1 MGLFDFFKGK
11 GAASGDAQ
19 EKTLM
24 RHAERVLDKRAMSP
38 DRFASIEYLCRL
50 GTEEAWR
57 ALLPRYNFTVDP
69 TITDREEKAY
79 ILESI
84 SKAGDAAVGPVKEYL
99 LKANAVNWPIKM
111 LRALVSE
118 EQFVGEMA
126 AILKNE
132 DTNYQKNPERKI
144 QAIVALEEVQ
154 DPRIAAAVLPFL
166 DDVSEDTRFYAV
178 RTLLAQDAP
187 ETADALLELLARD
200 DSMRIKTTLADG
212 LLERGW
218 PCGEA
223 AREKAAPV
231 LPRLPNGP
239 FSFDPEGALKRAGR
253 R

>member
-38 DRFASIEYLCRL
+38 DRFGSIEYLARL

-79 ILESI
+79 ILEAI
-84 SKAGDAAVGPVKEYL
+84 SKGGDAAVGPVKEYL

-118 EQFVGEMA
+118 EEFVGEMA

-144 QAIVALEEVQ
+144 QAIIALEEVQ
-154 DPRIAAAVLPFL
+154 DPRVAAAVLPFL
-166 DDVSEDTRFYAV
+166 DDVSEDTRFY
-178 RTLLAQDAP
+178 T
-187 ETADALLELLARD
+187 LLELLARD

-212 LLERGW
+212 LLEGGW

-239 FSFDPEGALKRAGR
+239 FSFDPEGVLKRAGR

>member
-1 MGLFDFFKGK
+1 MGFFDFFKGK
-11 GAASGDAQ
+11 GGASGDAQ
-19 EKTLM
+19 EKTLL

-79 ILESI
+79 ILEAI
-84 SKAGDAAVGPVKEYL
+84 SKGGEAAVAPVKEYL
-99 LKANAVNWPIKM
+99 LKASAVNWPIKM

-118 EQFVGEMA
+118 EEFVAEMA
-126 AILKNE
+126 SILKNE

-144 QAIVALEEVQ
+144 QAIIALEELQ
-154 DPRIAAAVLPFL
+154 DPRVAGAVLPFL
-166 DDVSEDTRFYAV
+166 DDVSEDTRFHAV
-178 RTLLAQDAP
+178 RTLLAQNAP
-187 ETADALLELLARD
+187 ETADALFELLARD

-218 PCGEA
+218 PGSET
-223 AREKAAPV
+223 AREKVAPV

-239 FSFDPEGALKRAGR
+239 FSFDAEGALKRAAR